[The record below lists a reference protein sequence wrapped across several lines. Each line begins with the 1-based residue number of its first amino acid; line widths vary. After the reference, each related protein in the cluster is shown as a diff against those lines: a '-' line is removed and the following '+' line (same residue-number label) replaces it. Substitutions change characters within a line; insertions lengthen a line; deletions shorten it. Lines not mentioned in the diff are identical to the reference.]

1 MSSIAE
7 KAVAVVSGASG
18 QGAEQRAEFSR
29 LFGLTVNF
37 LAPQTASRFAC
48 HFSVDLHTAALAD
61 KAALHE
67 DGNSHHEI
75 AHGITL
81 SRGWGLGNEEPR
93 NQGTRNEERVLWP
106 GEMGEPL
113 RVTGWGSKH
122 HAEL

>member
-18 QGAEQRAEFSR
+18 QGAEQRAELSR

-37 LAPQTASRFAC
+37 LAPQTASRFAG

-81 SRGWGLGNEEPR
+81 SRGWGLGNQGTKEQRNEER
-93 NQGTRNEERVLWP
+93 GTRNEERVLWP
-106 GEMGEPL
+106 GEMG
-113 RVTGWGSKH
+113 
-122 HAEL
+122 

>member
-37 LAPQTASRFAC
+37 LAPQTASRFAG

-81 SRGWGLGNEEPR
+81 SRGWGLGNEER
-93 NQGTRNEERVLWP
+93 GTRNDCFGQGSW
-106 GEMGEPL
+106 GEPL
-113 RVTGWGSKH
+113 RVTLRGSKTY
-122 HAEL
+122 AVL

>member
-7 KAVAVVSGASG
+7 RAVAVVSGASG
-18 QGAEQRAEFSR
+18 QGAEQRAELSR
-29 LFGLTVNF
+29 LLGLTVNF

-81 SRGWGLGNEEPR
+81 SRGWGLGN
-93 NQGTRNEERVLWP
+93 QGTRNEERGTSALAGGDGGATQGDVAGQKPPCGL
-106 GEMGEPL
+106 
-113 RVTGWGSKH
+113 
-122 HAEL
+122 